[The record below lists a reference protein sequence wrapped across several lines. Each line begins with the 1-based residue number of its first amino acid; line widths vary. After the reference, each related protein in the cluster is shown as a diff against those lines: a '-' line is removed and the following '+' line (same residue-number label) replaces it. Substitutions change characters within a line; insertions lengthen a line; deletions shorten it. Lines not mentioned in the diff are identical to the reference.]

1 MRMRRRHFAMTQCNY
16 AVDTLQTDEQTD
28 RRTAAL
34 LLRQTIPLGNYVT
47 PHHLYAEPWRHRDVR
62 QVRRHRHAWRVW
74 SVVNACTFGFDANS
88 QDTWR
93 RAI

>member
-28 RRTAAL
+28 SRTAAL

-62 QVRRHRHAWRVW
+62 QVRRHRHVTCVVSCQRVYVW
-74 SVVNACTFGFDANS
+74 VWCKQSRHVAKSN
-88 QDTWR
+88 
-93 RAI
+93 